1 VKQAV
6 EVKPKSIR
14 GAGITKDYREA
25 IKQFIWNGIEA
36 GATEIDIQYETVGED
51 LPNILSLKIVDNGS
65 GIDKQNINNT
75 FGAFLDS
82 EKQSRFTKGG
92 KGKGRFS
99 FLAISAKAV
108 WYTTYKNSEDNKNYF
123 YTISVEES
131 DSNNF
136 DDSSQK
142 EIADSTGTTVDF
154 RLLRN
159 SFTADDLDSDDFEQY
174 LALEF
179 GWYLEIYGKDRISV
193 LRNGKKLNYQ
203 KYIEETDSKVI
214 GIHDENDKEITFKVN
229 YIQWKENIG
238 TESRF
243 YFLNSKH
250 NPVER
255 KPTGFNKVGGRAY
268 GFVHSVY
275 VQSDYFDN
283 FVFSNAISDENI
295 ALLFETSSVALD
307 QKDKVFKELT
317 KELHNYL
324 QNKRDGFLK
333 EDSEHIIERFEER
346 KTLPKF
352 NDDPIS
358 QSRKEDYYEVV
369 KGIYRTAP
377 TLFINLQDHHER
389 SLLGLLNLTLKTEER
404 EHIIDIVGEIVE
416 LTAEERKELAQLL
429 KNAKMSGVLKLLR
442 TLESRYTVKAL
453 ISDLVFK
460 LTKTTKERGELQTAI
475 ENNCWLFGEEY
486 NLIGADDSFKKLKD
500 IYLDFIKKESKDE
513 EEISERRPD
522 IFIARQNKIS
532 GGITGNGSKVQNL
545 IIELKKPSVKIG
557 VKQYRQIEDYKNILK
572 KTPSFNSALRE
583 WHLMIIGVDLSD
595 DVVSMREEFKHENRP
610 FLVNKQGD
618 YYIYAMTWAEV
629 FDSFDVRHDYL
640 LKDLDYDKKQL
651 LEKIERDKL
660 SNTSQTTVAALLE
673 HVQ

>member
-1 VKQAV
+1 MKQAV
-6 EVKPKSIR
+6 EVKPKSIK

-36 GATEIDIQYETVGED
+36 GATTIDIQYDKLGD
-51 LPNILSLKIVDNGS
+51 GLPNIQSFKIVDNGS
-65 GIDKQNINNT
+65 GIDKQNIQNT

-99 FLAISAKAV
+99 FIAISAKAV
-108 WYTTYKNSEDNKNYF
+108 WYTTYKNSEDNRNYF
-123 YTISVEES
+123 YSISVEES

-136 DDSSQK
+136 DDSLENEVS
-142 EIADSTGTTVDF
+142 DPTGTTVDF
-154 RLLRN
+154 RLMRGT
-159 SFTADDLDSDDFEQY
+159 FTADDLDSDEFEEF

-179 GWYLEIYGKDRISV
+179 GWYLEIYGKDRISI
-193 LRNGKKLNYQ
+193 LRNGKKLDYK

-214 GIHDENDKEITFKVN
+214 GIKDEHDNEVAFRVN
-229 YIQWKENIG
+229 FIQWKENIG

-243 YFLNSKH
+243 YFLNNRH

-275 VQSDYFDN
+275 VQSSYFDN
-283 FVFSNAISDENI
+283 FTFTKKAEDDNV
-295 ALLFETSSVALD
+295 ALPFDNKSVALD
-307 QKDKVFKELT
+307 QKDKVYKELM
-317 KELHNYL
+317 KELQVYL
-324 QNKRDGFLK
+324 QDKRDVFLK
-333 EDSEHIIERFEER
+333 EDSEHVIERFEER
-346 KTLPKF
+346 KTLPLF
-352 NDDPIS
+352 SDDPIS

-377 TLFINLQDHHER
+377 TMFINLQEHHEK
-389 SLLGLLNLTLKTEER
+389 SLLGLLNLTLKSEER
-404 EHIIDIVGEIVE
+404 EHILDIVSGVVD
-416 LTAEERKELAQLL
+416 LDPEERKELAQLL
-429 KNAKMSGVLKLLR
+429 NNAKMSGVLKLLR

-453 ISDLVFK
+453 ITDLVFK
-460 LTKTTKERGELQTAI
+460 LQKTTKERGELQSAI
-475 ENNCWLFGEEY
+475 EKNCWLFGEEY
-486 NLIGADDSFKKLKD
+486 NLIGADDSFKKLSKM
-500 IYLDFIKKESKDE
+500 YLDFIKKESKSE

-557 VKQYRQIEDYKNILK
+557 IKQYRQIEDYRNILK
-572 KTPSFNSALRE
+572 KTPAFNSALRE
-583 WHLMIIGVDLSD
+583 WHLMIIGVELSEE
-595 DVVSMREEFKHENRP
+595 VSAMREEYKHENRP
-610 FLVNKQGD
+610 FLVNKQGE

-640 LKDLDYDKKQL
+640 LKDLDYNKEQL
-651 LEKIERDKL
+651 LEKIEKENL
-660 SNTSQTTVAALLE
+660 NETSAVAIDALLKNSK
-673 HVQ
+673 